1 MPSISLGRAVPA
13 RARTSDLLRRMAQT
27 APERV
32 TLAAIGSILG
42 ERQLGVVVLCMALPN
57 IVPGPYL
64 PGFSTVLALPIIWL
78 GARLAFGGG
87 MGGLPGFIGRVSFR
101 RRRFAGFVRHAV
113 PWLVRMERWLGP
125 HPSFLTTPAG
135 LRWIGA
141 ILVLYG
147 IVLALP
153 MPFGNIPIGLGIAI
167 IALGLIED
175 DSRALYAGL
184 GIGVLG
190 CLWQLLL
197 VTVGVGVIARI

>member
-1 MPSISLGRAVPA
+1 MPKVP
-13 RARTSDLLRRMAQT
+13 
-27 APERV
+27 
-32 TLAAIGSILG
+32 
-42 ERQLGVVVLCMALPN
+42 
-57 IVPGPYL
+57 
-64 PGFSTVLALPIIWL
+64 VLALPIIWL